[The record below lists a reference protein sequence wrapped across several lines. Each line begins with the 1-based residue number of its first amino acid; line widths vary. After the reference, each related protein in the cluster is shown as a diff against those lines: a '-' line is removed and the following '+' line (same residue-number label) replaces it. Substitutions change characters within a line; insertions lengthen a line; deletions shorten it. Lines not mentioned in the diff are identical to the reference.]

1 MEQRQENGW
10 EDPNRLTEPIP
21 DRAPNRLTWPFKRV
35 YWAFEKHVL
44 WPVSDTFRRK
54 PDFREPGDPGPADP
68 YSAPQGHPAGRR
80 RSPLAYVAVTLL
92 VALAGG
98 ATAAA
103 VYFHDQA
110 ASDDANAVTAEAPA
124 TPDSTVAPVPATT
137 PPGTGASSTPSD
149 ETLQGVVPNFE
160 TSAGQSSGSGSG
172 SGTAGSGNRD
182 TSSDGAGTGSGANG
196 KKKSKA
202 LVKPAPAPKSGPLKV
217 AHNFALTFTGYE
229 IGRNGAAKKFG
240 ATATP
245 ELAKE
250 LRRNPPKQPDGGEVP
265 RATVMNVVKGQKD
278 GRLLLVS
285 VSLRRSGS
293 TSELR
298 LGMRR
303 VAEGKSKKS
312 AKKAG
317 WRVSE
322 VRG

>member
-1 MEQRQENGW
+1 MEQQHENGW

-21 DRAPNRLTWPFKRV
+21 DRAPNRLTWPVKRFF
-35 YWAFEKHVL
+35 WFLEKRIL
-44 WPVSDTFRRK
+44 WPISDTFRRNGN
-54 PDFREPGDPGPADP
+54 PD
-68 YSAPQGHPAGRR
+68 RR
-80 RSPLAYVAVTLL
+80 HSPLAWVGVTLL

-103 VYFHDQA
+103 VYFHNQA
-110 ASDDANAVTAEAPA
+110 NSDPAATVTAEAPA
-124 TPDSTVAPVPATT
+124 VPDTTVAPAPATSA
-137 PPGTGASSTPSD
+137 PATGTPSTSAD

-160 TSAGQSSGSGSG
+160 TSAGQSSGNGSGSSGSNSAGSG
-172 SGTAGSGNRD
+172 SGNQDSGNGGSGN
-182 TSSDGAGTGSGANG
+182 AGNGNSGNG

-202 LVKPAPAPKSGPLKV
+202 LVNPAPPPKSGPLKV

-229 IGRNGAAKKFG
+229 IGRKGAAKKFS
-240 ATATP
+240 ATSTP

-250 LRRNPPKQPDGGEVP
+250 LRRNPPKQPDGVEVP
-265 RATVMNVVKGQKD
+265 RATVMNVVKGQKE

-285 VSLRRSGS
+285 VSLRRSGA

-298 LGMRR
+298 LGMKR
-303 VAEGKSKKS
+303 AGKGK
-312 AKKAG
+312 KKAAKRAR

>member
-1 MEQRQENGW
+1 MEQQQENSW

-54 PDFREPGDPGPADP
+54 PDFREPGDHGPADP
-68 YSAPQGHPAGRR
+68 YSGPQGYPAGRR

-110 ASDDANAVTAEAPA
+110 AGDDANAVTAEVPA
-124 TPDSTVAPVPATT
+124 TPDSTLAPVPQTT
-137 PPGTGASSTPSD
+137 PPETGASSTPSD

-172 SGTAGSGNRD
+172 GSGAGNAGSGSAADRK
-182 TSSDGAGTGSGANG
+182 AANG
-196 KKKSKA
+196 KNKSKA
-202 LVKPAPAPKSGPLKV
+202 LVKPAPPPKSGPLKV

-229 IGRNGAAKKFG
+229 IGKNGAAKKFS

-298 LGMRR
+298 LGMKR
-303 VAEGKSKKS
+303 VAKGKGKKS